1 MSKGENSKTTSY
13 RSIFKATS
21 LFGGVQVYK
30 ILIGIINAKFVA
42 VLLGPVGMGIQGLYQ
57 SAIQLIQSFSSLG
70 LSQSAVRDVSE
81 ASGSGDTKQIGLTVS
96 VIKRLVWI
104 TGLFGLVLTAVF
116 SPVLSRV
123 TFGNYDYTI
132 PFIFLSVILL
142 LDQLSAGRIVV
153 LQGMRKLKSL
163 AKSTSIGSTIGLIV
177 SVPIYYFFG
186 VKGVV
191 PTLILNSLT
200 MLALTSYFAKKVEVE
215 KKQVTNRE
223 MLQHGKSM
231 MKMGIAMSV
240 NTILVTSV
248 SYLLRGFIRYE
259 GGTEQVGLF
268 AAGYLL
274 VNSSVSMVFHA
285 LSTDYYPRLSMV
297 NHDNEKCR
305 QIINQQGEMAILI
318 IAPIIVLCMIL
329 MPFIVKIIY
338 SDKFSPAT
346 DYINWAILGLMFR
359 AFSWVIAYC
368 FLAKA
373 ESKLYIINETI
384 KNTYA
389 LVFGVAGYH
398 FYGLAGVGAAFVLTN
413 LVYSIQVLLIA
424 KKRYGFFLD
433 SSYKK
438 ILSVL
443 LVIIIASFALVLSC
457 QYDYMYIPLAVLF
470 VCCSV
475 YSFVELNRRMD
486 IMKML
491 FKRS

>member
-1 MSKGENSKTTSY
+1 MSEGENSKTTAY

-21 LFGGVQVYK
+21 LFGGVQAYK

-142 LDQLSAGRIVV
+142 LDQLSAGQIVV

-200 MLALTSYFAKKVEVE
+200 MLALTCYFAKKVDVE
-215 KKQVTNRE
+215 KKHVTNRE
-223 MLQHGKSM
+223 MFQHGKSM

-248 SYLLRGFIRYE
+248 SYLLRGFVRYE

-305 QIINQQGEMAILI
+305 QIINQQGEIAILI

-338 SDKFSPAT
+338 SDKFSSAT
-346 DYINWAILGLMFR
+346 DYIHWAILGLMFK

-443 LVIIIASFALVLSC
+443 LVIIIASFDLVLSC
-457 QYDYMYIPLAVLF
+457 QSDYMYIPSAVLF

-475 YSFVELNRRMD
+475 YSLMELNKRMD
-486 IMKML
+486 IMKMI
-491 FKRS
+491 FRRS